1 MLNLHLSV
9 NLSLFLFFGQSLTQ
23 VASAQSP
30 KSKSVPKI
38 STLTKGTTWGCI
50 AEQQEYPP
58 RSSPGWK
65 TGDKSFQRWD
75 TTFCLSPLMLPLTQI
90 NNCIYICCAVSL
102 LCTSRCAVCRWYF
115 IILCQFVWLFQ
126 RFNHLPLCSLCLSLP
141 LFFILIPTLFRR
153 LLRPFPLMVSISLK
167 ATVSM
172 CYRDVLRSS
181 RSVHLSAVCPVS
193 YIKTSVLYLPCLHNC
208 MNLSLILTLY

>member
-1 MLNLHLSV
+1 MKNDLSHLV
-9 NLSLFLFFGQSLTQ
+9 TLCWICTCLSIYHYSFFFGQSLTQ

-90 NNCIYICCAVSL
+90 NNCIYICCAVSI

-141 LFFILIPTLFRR
+141 LFLFWSPPCSDVYSGHS
-153 LLRPFPLMVSISLK
+153 LSWFP
-167 ATVSM
+167 
-172 CYRDVLRSS
+172 
-181 RSVHLSAVCPVS
+181 SV
-193 YIKTSVLYLPCLHNC
+193 
-208 MNLSLILTLY
+208 